1 MENLLAQTEVF
12 RGTPF
17 RGFGKLGLEGESG
30 EGAIDTF
37 AKFISSTIGLLTIIA
52 IIWFIFV
59 LFTGAMGMIGAGG
72 DKTALETSRKRITTG
87 LVGLVVVILGIFIVD
102 LVGTLIGIPV
112 LNLRE
117 LFNLI
122 QINQP
127 SQ

>member
-1 MENLLAQTEVF
+1 MKNLLAQTEVF
-12 RGTPF
+12 KGEPF
-17 RGFGKLGLEGESG
+17 RGFGKLGLQGETG
-30 EGAIDTF
+30 EGAIETF

-59 LFTGAMGMIGAGG
+59 LFTGAIGMMNAGG
-72 DKTALETSRKRITTG
+72 DKAAIESSRKRITSG

-112 LNLRE
+112 LNLKE

>member
-1 MENLLAQTEVF
+1 MKSLLAQTEVF
-12 RGTPF
+12 KGEPF

-30 EGAIDTF
+30 EGAIETF

-72 DKTALETSRKRITTG
+72 DKAALESSRKRITTG
-87 LVGLVVVILGIFIVD
+87 LVGLVVVILGIFIID